1 MNKIDFKNLPD
12 TTTPLNASNLNTM
25 QDNIETAIDS
35 TISNTSGTSQ
45 TIGYSQEYINNLNKY
60 STSEEI
66 PVGTWIDGK
75 TIYRKVFTQTNLTNS
90 PYSLD
95 ISSANYDNIVK
106 MDGLVNIGNDSGLLS
121 TWYSS
126 SYNIATTIKRNTKKI
141 DIAWSGWASLSSII
155 IVLEYTKA
163 N

>member
-1 MNKIDFKNLPD
+1 MANVNLVESNDISITQTDDDITLGIKD
-12 TTTPLNASNLNTM
+12 TSLNAK
-25 QDNIETAIDS
+25 I
-35 TISNTSGTSQ
+35 
-45 TIGYSQEYINNLNKY
+45 INKNEY
-60 STSEEI
+60 STTQEI
-66 PVGTWIDGK
+66 AIGKWIDGK

-95 ISSANYDNIVK
+95 ISSIDYDTIVN
-106 MDGLVNIGNDSGLLS
+106 MDGIVNIGNDSGLLS

-155 IVLEYTKA
+155 IVLEYTKTS
-163 N
+163 